1 MDWIRICFLFI
12 ILFLSGCKSENTP
25 KDLGRAVYFW
35 KTTFELSQ
43 NEKSFLLENKIEKIY
58 LRFFDVDMLQN
69 DAIPKGLVSVK
80 SEVNQEIV
88 PTVFITNRVFE
99 RLNYDQIEVL
109 SVKVLGQINKVLS
122 THKEIQFDCD
132 WTLTTKNK
140 YFFFVEKIKEKSPK
154 NLRFSATI
162 RLHQIKF
169 YEKTG
174 IPPVDEG
181 VLMLYNTGDWRKL
194 AKENSLFNAQTTM
207 NYLDNLSKY
216 PLELNYAFPFFQQ
229 VLAYRNGIFY
239 TFIKNCTTGDIEAN
253 TAFEKTET
261 ENQFLCKDDVQFKN
275 ISFRKNDILKF
286 ENSDFEQINKTKNKI
301 LQKII
306 APKTTLILYHLDEKN
321 LFNFSQSQISTF
333 FSQN

>member
-25 KDLGRAVYFW
+25 KDLGRAVYYW

-69 DAIPKGLVSVK
+69 EAIPKGIVSVK

-132 WTLTTKNK
+132 WTLN
-140 YFFFVEKIKEKSPK
+140 V
-154 NLRFSATI
+154 
-162 RLHQIKF
+162 
-169 YEKTG
+169 
-174 IPPVDEG
+174 
-181 VLMLYNTGDWRKL
+181 
-194 AKENSLFNAQTTM
+194 
-207 NYLDNLSKY
+207 
-216 PLELNYAFPFFQQ
+216 
-229 VLAYRNGIFY
+229 
-239 TFIKNCTTGDIEAN
+239 
-253 TAFEKTET
+253 
-261 ENQFLCKDDVQFKN
+261 
-275 ISFRKNDILKF
+275 
-286 ENSDFEQINKTKNKI
+286 
-301 LQKII
+301 QKISI
-306 APKTTLILYHLDEKN
+306 
-321 LFNFSQSQISTF
+321 FSL
-333 FSQN
+333 